1 MKRYSVKTQSSV
13 NEMLL
18 HSTMQRELA
27 TDNLDEAREAFE
39 KEVEVLSKTYAKAD
53 EFDYSPSDYEDS
65 HAIFCEIVE
74 LVFDEDDEVDD
85 IISVERSDYYYEK

>member
-1 MKRYSVKTQSSV
+1 MARYFVKTQSSV

-18 HSTMQRELA
+18 HSTMQREFA
-27 TDNLDEAREAFE
+27 TDNLDEAREVFE
-39 KEVEVLSKTYAKAD
+39 KEVEVLSKTYAKAN
-53 EFDYSPSDYEDS
+53 EFEYSPSDYETS
-65 HAIFCEIVE
+65 HAIFCEIIE